1 MAELRRRGIL
11 TVAHGGFLA
20 VGELSVKVHTR
31 HVLIA
36 IAVVFVLVLIA
47 AITAHVH

>member
-1 MAELRRRGIL
+1 MAELRWREIL
-11 TVAHGGFLA
+11 AVAHGGFRL
-20 VGELSVKVHTR
+20 VGENVKVHTR